1 VRNHPQVILL
11 AVKLLLAPCFVMGA
25 SLVARRFGPRIG
37 GLTAALPVVAGPILL
52 AYALEHGRHFAATA
66 AAGTLTGLVS
76 LIAFVVVYGRLGQH
90 VFWAWSMLAG
100 WLAFACATAVFSA
113 ISLPLGVSLALA
125 AAALVAGLAAL
136 PRARTEQRTA
146 AKPPAWDLPL
156 RAACAVALVL
166 TLTAVAGWLG
176 PRVSG
181 LLAPFPIIATV
192 MATFTHAQRGAEQ
205 LLRMLRGLLSGFG
218 AFALFCFSL
227 ALLLRHFSTA
237 ESFLASTSLALL
249 AQGAVMA
256 LQREEHV
263 ALPVAQATLPN
274 SPADGAAA
282 RAARQSV

>member
-1 VRNHPQVILL
+1 MRNHLQVILL

-25 SLVARRFGPRIG
+25 SLVARRFGPRVG
-37 GLTAALPVVAGPILL
+37 GLTAGLPVVAGPILL
-52 AYALEHGRHFAATA
+52 AYAIEHGRAFAATA

-76 LIAFVVVYGRLGQH
+76 LIAFVVVYGRLAQR
-90 VFWAWSMLAG
+90 VLWVVSMLAG

-113 ISLPLGVSLALA
+113 ISLPLGVSLALSA
-125 AAALVAGLAAL
+125 VALAIGLATL
-136 PRARTEQRTA
+136 PRARSEQRVP

-176 PRVSG
+176 PQVSG

-192 MATFTHAQRGAEQ
+192 MATFTHAQHGTEQ

-227 ALLLRHFSTA
+227 ALLLRHLSTA
-237 ESFLASTSLALL
+237 ESFLAATSLALL
-249 AQGAVMA
+249 AQGAVVM
-256 LQREEHV
+256 LSRDEHV
-263 ALPVAQATLPN
+263 AATLASP
-274 SPADGAAA
+274 PADGAAA
-282 RAARQSV
+282 RAARQSA